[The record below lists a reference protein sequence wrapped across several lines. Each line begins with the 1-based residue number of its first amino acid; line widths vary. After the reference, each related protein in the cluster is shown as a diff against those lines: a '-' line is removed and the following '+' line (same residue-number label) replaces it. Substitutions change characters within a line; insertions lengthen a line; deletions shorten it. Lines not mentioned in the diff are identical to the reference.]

1 MAAAYEGGDGPD
13 ALARRLLVPGVLDHR
28 ARHPDLLSDEQQEET
43 QALDGEIV
51 VVLMHGG
58 DAKVLKQEKRRWR

>member
-13 ALARRLLVPGVLDHR
+13 PLARRLFVPGVPDHR
-28 ARHPDLLSDEQQEET
+28 ARHPDLLSDEQQEEA

-51 VVLMHGG
+51 VVLVHGG
-58 DAKVLKQEKRRWR
+58 DAKVLKQEERRWR

>member
-28 ARHPDLLSDEQQEET
+28 ARHPDLLGDEQQEEA
-43 QALDGEIV
+43 QALDGEVV
-51 VVLMHGG
+51 VVLMHGC
-58 DAKVLKQEKRRWR
+58 DAKVLKQEERRWR